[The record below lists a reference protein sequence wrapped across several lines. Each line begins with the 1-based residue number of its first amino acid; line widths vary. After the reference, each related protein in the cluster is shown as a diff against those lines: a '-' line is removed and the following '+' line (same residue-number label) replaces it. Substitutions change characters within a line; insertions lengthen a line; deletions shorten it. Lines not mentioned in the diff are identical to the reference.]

1 MKNIVRTSDFCL
13 FRRLS
18 FLHYLT
24 TCHLT
29 LSWKSLCASHV
40 TAFAVD
46 SWCLSP
52 EAVAGKL
59 LSVQP
64 SPLTKAVWMKNKY
77 KWGVPKY
84 QQLAHQQIHNGYIRF
99 HRTAA
104 VSTSTAQEN
113 SWSDTC
119 GFLTS
124 ESTSFK
130 LCQNAARS
138 SAALL
143 FPMVR

>member
-1 MKNIVRTSDFCL
+1 MKNIVPTSDFCL

-40 TAFAVD
+40 TAFTVD

-52 EAVAGKL
+52 EAVGGKL

-64 SPLTKAVWMKNKY
+64 CPLTKAVWMKNKY

-99 HRTAA
+99 HHTAA
-104 VSTSTAQEN
+104 VSISTAQEN
-113 SWSDTC
+113 SSSDTR
-119 GFLTS
+119 GFLIS
-124 ESTSFK
+124 ERASFK
-130 LCQNAARS
+130 VCRNAACS

-143 FPMVR
+143 FLIVR